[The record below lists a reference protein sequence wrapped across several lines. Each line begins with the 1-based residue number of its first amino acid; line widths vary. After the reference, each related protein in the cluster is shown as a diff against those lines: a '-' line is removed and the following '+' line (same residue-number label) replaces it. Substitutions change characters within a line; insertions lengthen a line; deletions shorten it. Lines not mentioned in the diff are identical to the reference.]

1 MEVEKFLSLMDA
13 IRFDTDLDETNPE
26 LRGLAR
32 KVYPYIRQIYN
43 MMNEAGLISESVNKK
58 NIISQAVRSTLREF
72 ISPNKPSTDYQGNDL
87 NFDSIV
93 DQAVSVIYKMEQN
106 GEDIRWSDVARNM
119 GFRLETLNQED
130 MELLHDAIEHAMA
143 LPGIEESKVNEVH
156 GAKKHNAP
164 KNERAAER
172 KGNRDAELE
181 TFGGGFKQ
189 KNKIHK
195 PKNDYNR
202 KDNKVDV
209 NNINDNLDESVMKNT
224 VKLNESELQYIVTA
238 SVKKILKED
247 YLGVD
252 GVGKYFDSD
261 DDYITV
267 SIPGSKRELKS
278 VLDEK
283 MKSLGYEFSD
293 SGANGDK
300 IMLTY
305 KRLGL

>member
-13 IRFDTDLDETNPE
+13 IRFDTELDETNPE

-43 MMNEAGLISESVNKK
+43 MMNEAGLISES
-58 NIISQAVRSTLREF
+58 
-72 ISPNKPSTDYQGNDL
+72 
-87 NFDSIV
+87 
-93 DQAVSVIYKMEQN
+93 
-106 GEDIRWSDVARNM
+106 
-119 GFRLETLNQED
+119 
-130 MELLHDAIEHAMA
+130 
-143 LPGIEESKVNEVH
+143 KVNEVH

-164 KNERAAER
+164 KNERAAQK
-172 KGNRDAELE
+172 KGSRDAELE

-224 VKLNESELQYIVTA
+224 VKLNESELQYIVTE
-238 SVKKILKED
+238 SVKRILKED

-252 GVGKYFDSD
+252 GAGKYFDSD

-267 SIPGSKRELKS
+267 NIPSSKRELKS